1 MKTFAIA
8 LLLLEFLRGASTAR
22 AQSPLPDLIL
32 QGKIAGAQNKTWQE
46 VPFEVPAGVH
56 RISVDFSYT
65 GKQNKTALDL
75 GIADPNRFRGYSGGN
90 KSHFTIG
97 EADATPSYLPGAIPA
112 GTWKLL
118 ISVPNIR
125 ASQTSEYRAEIHFN
139 SKTEDQGF
147 AEAPL
152 ETGLRWYRGDLHMH
166 TAHSDGSC
174 ASQSGTRVPCPVFV
188 TAQAA
193 AAHGLDFIAIT
204 DHNATSQYDE
214 MRELQPYFDRLLLI
228 PGREI
233 TTFWGHFNIWGTTR
247 YIDYRA
253 TAKGPR
259 DIDAILRDVR
269 ADGGIASV
277 NHAEAPGGEICMGC
291 RWEPPSPVDMSLIT
305 GVEVINGGS
314 HALSSSAFW
323 DKQIA
328 TGLHLTAIGGSD
340 SHNGAALPGE
350 PGAIGWPT
358 TVVEAAELSVPAI
371 LDGIR
376 RGRVFIDMTASHDKL
391 LDLDAADIT
400 APNAAKSH
408 AQMGES
414 MESRFGHVV
423 VIRVHLTAC
432 AGCSA
437 HVFLDGHETS
447 TLSPATVSAGIASL
461 SFRWT
466 SDGHRHWIR
475 VEVRD
480 AERHLALLS
489 NPVYINDNPR

>member
-1 MKTFAIA
+1 MRISAFI
-8 LLLLEFLRGASTAR
+8 LLLVLLPCPLAAC
-22 AQSPLPDLIL
+22 AQSTSPDLVL
-32 QGKIAGAQNKTWQE
+32 QGKITGAQNKTWQQ

-65 GKQNKTALDL
+65 GKENKTALDL
-75 GIADPNRFRGYSGGN
+75 GIADPVRFRGYSGGN

-97 EADATPSYLPGAIPA
+97 EADATPSYLPGAIPD

-125 ASQTSEYRAEIHFN
+125 PSQASEYRAEIRLN
-139 SKTEDQGF
+139 SKMEDEGF
-147 AEAPL
+147 AEGPL

-174 ASQSGTRVPCPVFV
+174 ASQSGRRVPCPVFV

-259 DIDAILRDVR
+259 DIGAILRDVR
-269 ADGGIASV
+269 ADGAIASV
-277 NHAEAPGGEICMGC
+277 NHAQAPGGEICMGC
-291 RWEPPSPVDMSLIT
+291 RWEPPSPVDMSLFT

-328 TGLHLTAIGGSD
+328 AGLHLTAVGSSD

-358 TVVEAAELSVPAI
+358 TVVEATELSVPAI

-376 RGRVFIDMTASHDKL
+376 RGRVFVDLTASHDKL
-391 LDLDAADIT
+391 LDINASDIT
-400 APNAAKSH
+400 APGASDAHAEMGGSIESPSDHVLLVNIHVAAC
-408 AQMGES
+408 
-414 MESRFGHVV
+414 
-423 VIRVHLTAC
+423 TT
-432 AGCSA
+432 CSA
-437 HVFLDGHETS
+437 HVFLDGHETP
-447 TLSPATVSAGIASL
+447 TLPPATVSAGTASL
-461 SFRWT
+461 PFRWT
-466 SDGHRHWIR
+466 SDGRRHWIR
-475 VEVRD
+475 VEVRNG
-480 AERHLALLS
+480 AGHLALIS
-489 NPVYINDNPR
+489 NPIYINDNKR